1 MLLICITSSL
11 LVVDGHQWNDPPK
24 EFIDEHPEY
33 RNKLI
38 LVGTSDELEEAKG
51 TGYTFFLS
59 FTRSPIFIDFI
70 KYFRNV

>member
-1 MLLICITSSL
+1 MLLLVLLICITSPL

-38 LVGTSDELEEAKG
+38 LIGTSDEVEEAKG
-51 TGYTFFLS
+51 TDRHFF
-59 FTRSPIFIDFI
+59 IFHAMPNF
-70 KYFRNV
+70 Y